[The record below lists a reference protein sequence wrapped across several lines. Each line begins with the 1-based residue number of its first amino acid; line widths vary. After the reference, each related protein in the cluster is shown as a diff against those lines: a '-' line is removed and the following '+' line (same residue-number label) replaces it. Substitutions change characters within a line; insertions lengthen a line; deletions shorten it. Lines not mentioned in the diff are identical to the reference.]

1 LPEDQIGLQPLE
13 SEPPAVD
20 LREWEEDTTSP
31 AEDDSAT
38 LDISDDVT
46 DDPVRQ
52 YLREI
57 HRVRLLTGAQ
67 ERGLAASIENAN
79 LVNRRITELR
89 ELLSRAPD
97 PVEILIDLYGWL
109 DEHRHLVA
117 AACVVCN
124 SPYLD
129 RPFQALTEAP
139 LRQVL
144 DGPTD
149 EDFVATVARALEI
162 DSARAAAD
170 LITLS
175 INSRVQ
181 ALVWRRVPTLTQSSK
196 LPTVGAYAEMIAG
209 FRATAAQALR
219 DVDRESERARRL
231 LIEANLRLVVSV
243 AKKYA
248 GRGLALLDLIQ
259 EGNLGLMRA
268 VGKFEYRRG
277 FKFSTYAT
285 WWIRQAINR
294 AIADQ
299 SRTIRVPV
307 HMVEIINRLSRA
319 TRELAQQLDREPTS
333 DEIAVQI
340 GLLDPNDEAELAK
353 IAVTRKPEV
362 VEFDSPEAR
371 RSLIIE
377 SGIIGDTR
385 TLPRFL
391 GDALSQAAARVEQ
404 AIAVARQ
411 PISLETPTGSEHE
424 NQLIDLIEDQSA
436 PAPPELATREMLRDQ
451 MGVILESLSTRESR
465 VLQLRYGLLDE
476 KIRTLEE
483 VSREFGVTRERIRQ
497 IEAKALRKLRHPSRS
512 RRLREYLE

>member
-1 LPEDQIGLQPLE
+1 MPENQIGLQPLE
-13 SEPPAVD
+13 TEPPVGV
-20 LREWEEDTTSP
+20 LREWEDVPPT
-31 AEDDSAT
+31 AEDETPGPD
-38 LDISDDVT
+38 LFDDVS

-67 ERGLAASIENAN
+67 ERELASSIENAN
-79 LVNRRITELR
+79 LVNGHVARLRDELG
-89 ELLSRAPD
+89 RAPD
-97 PVEILIDLYGWL
+97 PVEILVNLYGWMEERRRL
-109 DEHRHLVA
+109 ITAVVA
-117 AACVVCN
+117 LSE
-124 SPYLD
+124 SPHVD
-129 RPFQALTEAP
+129 RPFQALIEAP
-139 LRQVL
+139 LRNVM
-144 DGPTD
+144 DGPTNQ
-149 EDFVATVARALEI
+149 EFVGNLARTLDLEPEQAAT
-162 DSARAAAD
+162 D

-175 INSRVQ
+175 VNSRVQ
-181 ALVWRRVPTLTQSSK
+181 AFAWRRVPTLSQASK
-196 LPTVGAYAEMIAG
+196 LPTVGAYSEMIAG
-209 FRATAAQALR
+209 FRATAAQVLN

-231 LIEANLRLVVSV
+231 LIEANLRLVVSI
-243 AKKYA
+243 AKKYV

-285 WWIRQAINR
+285 WRIRQAINR

-319 TRELAQQLDREPTS
+319 TRELAQHLDREPTS

-340 GLLDPNDEAELAK
+340 GLLDPNDEVELAK
-353 IAVTRKPEV
+353 LAMLRKPDAI
-362 VEFDSPEAR
+362 EFDSPEAR
-371 RSLIIE
+371 RNLIIE
-377 SGIIGDTR
+377 SGIIGDSR
-385 TLPRFL
+385 SLPRFMS
-391 GDALSQAAARVEQ
+391 DALSQAAARVEQ

-411 PISLETPTGSEHE
+411 PISLETPTGSEQDS
-424 NQLIDLIEDQSA
+424 QLIDMIEDHSA
-436 PAPPELATREMLRDQ
+436 PAPAELATRELLRDQ

-465 VLQLRYGLLDE
+465 VLQLRYGLVDG